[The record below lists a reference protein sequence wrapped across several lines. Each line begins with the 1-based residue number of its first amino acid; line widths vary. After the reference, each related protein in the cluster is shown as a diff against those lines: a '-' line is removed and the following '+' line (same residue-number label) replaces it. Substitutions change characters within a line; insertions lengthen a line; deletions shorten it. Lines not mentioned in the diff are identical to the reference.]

1 MSGLLRFADLQAEW
15 LARIAG
21 WLIFALILSMVYEV
35 FARHLFNAPTLWAF
49 EIAYML
55 SGTIFLFGISY
66 CQLHDAHIRVDF
78 IYDNAS
84 ARYRRLIDGLTY
96 LIFFLPGFFWL
107 TWALGDY
114 AISAYQSGEGSGASA
129 WNPVVWPFR
138 TAWAIGY
145 ASLILQ
151 GLAGLYRTIQ
161 HFNDEAVCGPAPG
174 SGGE

>member
-1 MSGLLRFADLQAEW
+1 MSSFLKFADWLASC

-21 WLIFALILSMVYEV
+21 WFIVVLILSMVYEV

-49 EIAYML
+49 EVAYML
-55 SGTIFLFGISY
+55 SGTIFLFGIAY

-78 IYDNAS
+78 IYDFAS
-84 ARYRRLIDGLTY
+84 PRYRGLIGLLTY
-96 LIFFLPGFFWL
+96 LVVFLPGGIWL

-114 AISAYQSGEGSGASA
+114 AIAAFRSQEGSGLSA

-138 TAWAIGY
+138 SVWAIGY
-145 ASLILQ
+145 ASLVLQ

-161 HFNDEAVCGPAPG
+161 QFKDDAEGGPAQG
-174 SGGE
+174 SGKE